1 MTQASSS
8 SNRRRRFG
16 RRTVVLGA
24 AMLGIAIAAIPLT
37 AMVLD
42 AGASSES
49 TSTTTQ
55 PANSTAAVSRGDLT
69 TDYEFDGVVDYG
81 DPWSIPITSE
91 GVVTESS
98 DQGSTLEF
106 GEALITID
114 RKPVLLAK
122 GDVPMYREL
131 NRTSPRLT
139 GPDVSQFQRF
149 LLDQGFDDDGRLEV
163 DGVFGYS
170 TERAVEDWQEA
181 LGLEETGRVD
191 QSMIVFSPVPLRI
204 SSEAKVGAAFTGLE
218 VTEAIPLVSVDTNS
232 LDRSGLPVGDEVTIE
247 LADGST
253 MPGVIADQ
261 AREILEDGSTVWRTT
276 VELTDDPPSDTSAV
290 LVQSTVVAA
299 ENVLH
304 VPVSA
309 LLALAEG
316 GYAVEK
322 VSAAGTELVSV
333 EVGEVVGGLA
343 EVSGDIVE
351 GDEVV
356 VAE

>member
-1 MTQASSS
+1 MVGLA
-8 SNRRRRFG
+8 
-16 RRTVVLGA
+16 VA
-24 AMLGIAIAAIPLT
+24 AVPLT
-37 AMVLD
+37 GMVLD

-55 PANSTAAVSRGDLT
+55 STIATATASRGDMT
-69 TDYEFDGVVDYG
+69 TDYEFDGHVDYG
-81 DPWSIPITSE
+81 DAWNIPITAE
-91 GVVTESS
+91 GVVTQSS
-98 DQGSTLEF
+98 DQGATIQF
-106 GEALITID
+106 GETLITIG
-114 RKPVLLAK
+114 RQPVVLSD
-122 GDVPMYREL
+122 GDVPMYRDL
-131 NRTSPRLT
+131 YRTSPRMS
-139 GPDVSQFQRF
+139 GPDVSQLQRF

-181 LGLEETGRVD
+181 LGLEETSRVD
-191 QSMIVFSPVPLRI
+191 QSVIVFSPVPLRI
-204 SSEAKVGAAFTGLE
+204 SSESKVGAAFTGLE
-218 VTEAIPLVSVDTNS
+218 VTEAVPLVTVDTNS
-232 LDRSGLPVGDEVTIE
+232 LDRSGLPVGDEVTVE

-253 MPGVIADQ
+253 MPGVITDQ
-261 AREILEDGSTVWRTT
+261 ARKILEDGSTVWRTYI
-276 VELTDDPPSDTSAV
+276 ELDDDPPPDTSAV

-299 ENVLH
+299 EDVLH

-322 VSAAGTELVSV
+322 VTSDGTELVGV

-343 EVSGDIVE
+343 EVSGDIAV